1 MAHPKFN
8 LAWLPAILVGLGVA
22 IPLLYLAIRALGAE
36 PAQVLALLW
45 RARNAELLANTLLL
59 ATGVVAVATL
69 IALPLAWLEQRT
81 DLPGR
86 RALTLLGIAPLA
98 IPAYLMA
105 YALLGLGGRAGLA
118 DSVLGFPLPRA
129 AGYWGSLW
137 ALSLYTFPYLFLNFR
152 ASLAGMDPA
161 PAEAARTLGA
171 GPGRVW
177 LRVSLPALGP
187 AFLAGALL
195 IYLHVLGDFGV
206 VSLMRYETLSQAIYV
221 QYSSAFDRV
230 YAAWLAFLLLL
241 LAGLALALEA
251 YLAARWYQA
260 AKSRSLRPLTPVRL
274 GFWRWPLAFLVALLA
289 VFGVGMP
296 FWVVGYWAGGTWSGV
311 GQAWQNSLMAA
322 APAAALAVMLGLPL
336 ARLAVRQK
344 SRLSYLFERLAY
356 LGYAVPPLALA
367 LGLVFTSL
375 ALAPA
380 IYQTLALL
388 IWAYTIHFLAEGLG
402 PLRASWLALPGSLE
416 EAARALGSSAAR
428 TFLRINLPLL
438 GPGILASFTVVFL
451 SALKELPLTFILA
464 PFDFPT
470 LATRIFSFTEEGL
483 FAQAAPY
490 ALCLL
495 GVGLG
500 LAGFLRLM
508 LEKD

>member
-1 MAHPKFN
+1 
-8 LAWLPAILVGLGVA
+8 
-22 IPLLYLAIRALGAE
+22 
-36 PAQVLALLW
+36 
-45 RARNAELLANTLLL
+45 
-59 ATGVVAVATL
+59 
-69 IALPLAWLEQRT
+69 
-81 DLPGR
+81 
-86 RALTLLGIAPLA
+86 
-98 IPAYLMA
+98 
-105 YALLGLGGRAGLA
+105 
-118 DSVLGFPLPRA
+118 
-129 AGYWGSLW
+129 
-137 ALSLYTFPYLFLNFR
+137 
-152 ASLAGMDPA
+152 
-161 PAEAARTLGA
+161 
-171 GPGRVW
+171 
-177 LRVSLPALGP
+177 
-187 AFLAGALL
+187 
-195 IYLHVLGDFGV
+195 
-206 VSLMRYETLSQAIYV
+206 
-221 QYSSAFDRV
+221 
-230 YAAWLAFLLLL
+230 
-241 LAGLALALEA
+241 
-251 YLAARWYQA
+251 
-260 AKSRSLRPLTPVRL
+260 
-274 GFWRWPLAFLVALLA
+274 
-289 VFGVGMP
+289 
-296 FWVVGYWAGGTWSGV
+296 
-311 GQAWQNSLMAA
+311 
-322 APAAALAVMLGLPL
+322 MLGLPL